1 SPSPSW
7 SLCPNSV
14 GDRFE
19 VIRYLRA
26 FDRLLVRPV
35 GSCRGGS
42 ARPPRPA
49 RQRGGRPAKRPRCF
63 GGPSG
68 SEIPES
74 TTSRL
79 PRAECQTV
87 ASHASLWMT
96 LAGLFTK
103 AKRPRQRP
111 TSG

>member
-1 SPSPSW
+1 PPRSPRPSPPAPVTAAGVSLPRSAQVRATASSPSPSW

-49 RQRGGRPAKRPRCF
+49 RQRGGRPAKRPRCR
-63 GGPSG
+63 
-68 SEIPES
+68 SEEHTS
-74 TTSRL
+74 ELQSRL
-79 PRAECQTV
+79 DLV
-87 ASHASLWMT
+87 
-96 LAGLFTK
+96 
-103 AKRPRQRP
+103 
-111 TSG
+111 